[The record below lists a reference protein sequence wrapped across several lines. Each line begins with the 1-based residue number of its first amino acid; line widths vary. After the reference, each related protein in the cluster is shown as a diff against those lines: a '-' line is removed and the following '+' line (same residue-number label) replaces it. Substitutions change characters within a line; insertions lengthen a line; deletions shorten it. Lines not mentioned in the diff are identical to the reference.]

1 MSQHPDKSLYFYQL
15 WTNSPPPGMVL
26 NPNRA
31 KARTRL
37 REGFFKYAMLCFGP
51 SLGGLGAM
59 FGAVQGGG
67 PVDVLLWGGV
77 FLAPLVIV
85 SFYLGLRSPPI
96 CGRPRYIPAPEPTP
110 APAIEA
116 EITPEPKPDP
126 APKLPAVIPTRAIEM
141 LATSSVSP
149 ALRSALSALLPQ
161 IAIWARRRDEV
172 TLIVQRTRGDHLI
185 ELVEQRCHEMQFA
198 EHVAHSEDAAR
209 KLTQTVRSTTALLQV
224 IMQKLDDAEISAYGA
239 KLAAQDR
246 QISGSLA
253 TMQGLPSSSP

>member
-1 MSQHPDKSLYFYQL
+1 MAQHPDKSLHFYQL
-15 WTNSPPPGMVL
+15 WTNSPPPGMVI
-26 NPNRA
+26 NPNRT
-31 KARTRL
+31 KARMKL
-37 REGFFKYAMLCFGP
+37 REGFFKYAMMIFGP
-51 SLGGLGAM
+51 SLGGLGVL
-59 FGAVQGGG
+59 FGALQSTN
-67 PVDVLLWGGV
+67 PVSLFLWAAA

-85 SFYLGLRSPPI
+85 SFYLGLRPPPI
-96 CGRPRYIPAPEPTP
+96 CGRPRYIPAPEPAP

-116 EITPEPKPDP
+116 EISPEPKP

-172 TLIVQRTRGDHLI
+172 PLIVQRTRGNHLI

-198 EHVAHSEDAAR
+198 EHVARSEDASQ
-209 KLTQTVRSTTALLQV
+209 KLTQTVRSTTALLQE
-224 IMQKLDDAEISAYGA
+224 ILQKLDDAEISAYGA

-246 QISGSLA
+246 QIAGILA
-253 TMQGLPSSSP
+253 TAQGLPSTSA